1 MHITIHPHHPVIAQR
16 SDLGQTTPT
25 SPAPAEAMAPATGGS
40 EADEVTLSPEAQA
53 VLSGSE
59 DEARSGQ
66 SAKSPAFLARQAL
79 PGGTS
84 AAAVAGT
91 EGATDYDGLPFGQV
105 VKQFTPGH
113 LRQAAAAADEADG
126 TVVDP
131 VEDGEAVVADA
142 SDIVEV
148 ISGESDDGIAVESED
163 GTDEPVDA
171 VAAAEEEPDLA
182 PEVGT
187 ADADAAV
194 AALLEELAEDTEA
207 DI

>member
-53 VLSGSE
+53 VFSGSE

-79 PGGTS
+79 PGGAS
-84 AAAVAGT
+84 AAGA

-113 LRQAAAAADEADG
+113 LRQAAAAAAEAVG

-148 ISGESDDGIAVESED
+148 ISGESDDGIDVESED
-163 GTDEPVDA
+163 GTDEPVYA
-171 VAAAEEEPDLA
+171 VAATEEEPDLA